1 MAKSNKNVDVNQLI
15 LKAHKLSVKRA
26 IDVAARTNT
35 RLVVWIDGKIVKIK
49 PDYKYV
55 RVPTTPKRRS
65 KSPRLLASKKK
76 KS

>member
-1 MAKSNKNVDVNQLI
+1 MVKSNDNVDINELLI
-15 LKAHKLSVKRA
+15 NVHKLSVKRA

-35 RLVVWIDGKIVKIK
+35 RLVVCIDGKIVKIK

-55 RVPTTPKRRS
+55 RVPITSKRRS
-65 KSPRLLASKKK
+65 KSPRVLASKKK